1 MKDNFNL
8 ALNGTDLTQNN
19 PGTTVVTPISGRF
32 VDSASLINISFSTTP
47 TLGINTIKITK
58 GDWLGVYGIELIAQD
73 TSSDANKVK
82 IQIPSQNVVSYGKKF
97 TVSSTPHYNPF
108 DGMSGAKTL
117 TQLGDY
123 IDTATSLGM
132 ENWKG
137 GTSNY
142 YKPFNG
148 GRVVKWVDSSGT
160 IKTSVTMM
168 PPNAQNIGTT
178 ASNAVSDAHIQAGTN
193 DDVVNFN
200 TEGINNSLSEVAK
213 TFHFREFGNGNQN
226 RGDSGSGKDFTVD
239 SGSDKAYVMD
249 DGLTSLTGNDVY
261 VQANAYLRHNV
272 MDGYIYN
279 TFIGTGLTISGETVT
294 HGGTDDWKYYIDGVL
309 VKNYTGSVVVPAVQH
324 IAQNL
329 PYGTHILG
337 IKKDAAN
344 TSNEHY
350 KEFSFHQPKMP
361 PIPENACII
370 ADYMLMADFVG
381 IPASTT
387 PAAGLIS
394 KGTRFVS
401 PTRDMFYNTP
411 NNSFTFAIGPNGV
424 GGDYPVEGSYIY
436 TGSGTTSV
444 ASLPFFGV
452 NVDITKYSSRTILL
466 VDSETSETGV
476 TNPSSVDSGSWN
488 NHAYKT
494 TNLTLGLH
502 TVHHKPN
509 GSNHWNHGGVWVV
522 PPTHTSSHYQT
533 FETPFL
539 HELVG
544 GDRNM
549 EQHNLVVTPDG
560 KTWDEVTRDTSYI
573 GNLCLQSTTDNSAY
587 AVNAVVIFD
596 EWRGTPSSVNRTTSN
611 KYFAIAYDR
620 VICLVDG
627 HYQIQVQTIAPASN
641 SAGNAAKIY
650 INGSNAVYGHTGTG
664 GYSAAT
670 SILPIPL
677 KRGDYVQ
684 VKGGWYNSHG
694 YSNFSIIKIK

>member
-1 MKDNFNL
+1 M
-8 ALNGTDLTQNN
+8 
-19 PGTTVVTPISGRF
+19 
-32 VDSASLINISFSTTP
+32 
-47 TLGINTIKITK
+47 
-58 GDWLGVYGIELIAQD
+58 
-73 TSSDANKVK
+73 
-82 IQIPSQNVVSYGKKF
+82 
-97 TVSSTPHYNPF
+97 
-108 DGMSGAKTL
+108 
-117 TQLGDY
+117 
-123 IDTATSLGM
+123 
-132 ENWKG
+132 
-137 GTSNY
+137 
-142 YKPFNG
+142 
-148 GRVVKWVDSSGT
+148 
-160 IKTSVTMM
+160 
-168 PPNAQNIGTT
+168 
-178 ASNAVSDAHIQAGTN
+178 
-193 DDVVNFN
+193 
-200 TEGINNSLSEVAK
+200 
-213 TFHFREFGNGNQN
+213 
-226 RGDSGSGKDFTVD
+226 
-239 SGSDKAYVMD
+239 
-249 DGLTSLTGNDVY
+249 
-261 VQANAYLRHNV
+261 
-272 MDGYIYN
+272 
-279 TFIGTGLTISGETVT
+279 
-294 HGGTDDWKYYIDGVL
+294 
-309 VKNYTGSVVVPAVQH
+309 
-324 IAQNL
+324 
-329 PYGTHILG
+329 
-337 IKKDAAN
+337 
-344 TSNEHY
+344 
-350 KEFSFHQPKMP
+350 
-361 PIPENACII
+361 
-370 ADYMLMADFVG
+370 
-381 IPASTT
+381 
-387 PAAGLIS
+387 
-394 KGTRFVS
+394 
-401 PTRDMFYNTP
+401 
-411 NNSFTFAIGPNGV
+411 
-424 GGDYPVEGSYIY
+424 
-436 TGSGTTSV
+436 

-476 TNPSSVDSGSWN
+476 TNPSSVNSGSWN

-596 EWRGTPSSVNRTTSN
+596 EWRGTPSSVNRTPSN